1 MQSFLRRVLITK
13 PQELMGH
20 ISQMAAALTHHVSPA
35 RLAAISKSIPK
46 VVIITG
52 DEDNLVLPSHSL
64 ELKAS
69 MPEAELIQWEGTGH
83 AINSRVKMFNALL
96 EETFEEARQ
105 KAESFDMD

>member
-1 MQSFLRRVLITK
+1 
-13 PQELMGH
+13 MGH
-20 ISQMAAALTHHVSPA
+20 ISQMAAALMHNVSPA

-52 DEDNLVLPSHSL
+52 DKDNLVLPSHSL

-69 MPEAELIQWEGTGH
+69 MPEAELIQSEGTGH
-83 AINSRVKMFNALL
+83 AINLQRVKMFNVLL
-96 EETFEEARQ
+96 EEMFEAARQ

>member
-1 MQSFLRRVLITK
+1 
-13 PQELMGH
+13 
-20 ISQMAAALTHHVSPA
+20 MAAALTHHVSPA

-46 VVIITG
+46 VVVITG
-52 DEDNLVLPSHSL
+52 DEDNLVLLSHSL

-83 AINSRVKMFNALL
+83 AINSQRVKMFNALL

>member
-69 MPEAELIQWEGTGH
+69 MPEAELIQWEGTVMRSIHSG
-83 AINSRVKMFNALL
+83 
-96 EETFEEARQ
+96 
-105 KAESFDMD
+105 